1 MQAALTLVGK
11 VLASPRRLRVL
22 TTIQEGVVTPKMIS
36 TRLSMPTSHV
46 SKVLRELERLGL
58 VECKTPDLRKGRI
71 FSITSSGS
79 QIMQT
84 VKTIQ
89 EPRRSSNH

>member
-22 TTIQEGVVTPKMIS
+22 TTIHEGVVTPKMIS